1 MIVDAHVHLFP
12 DRLAEAIR
20 RWFGEHAWEIR
31 YRLGVDEAVRTLR
44 EGGIDRFVVLPYAHK
59 TGMAAALNDF
69 TLQLARAYPEV
80 VPCCTAFPGEEG
92 IESGHGRAGRLRGAA
107 RRVPEP
113 VSGHHD
119 GDHRVLPRSAGPG
132 HPAAQGGPDPVRHRL
147 PEPSLWM
154 GPGAAGGARAGAAS
168 LRRGADPLRKCHPPL
183 RSPVE

>member
-20 RWFGEHAWEIR
+20 RWFSEHAWEIR

-59 TGMAAALNDF
+59 TGMAAALNHF

-92 IESGHGRAGRLRGAA
+92 IERLLGGAAAARTGAAPGRDLHRAPPGHGRAGRLRGAA

-113 VSGHHD
+113 VPGHHH

-154 GPGAAGGARAGAAS
+154 GP
-168 LRRGADPLRKCHPPL
+168 
-183 RSPVE
+183 